1 MPVITRKRKY
11 LEEVSQEDTSI
22 RKKRNTKE
30 DTKEK
35 EDKKEK
41 KENKK
46 QEKKE
51 TTKKTTK
58 TKENTTTKNEK
69 KTTKKKQKE
78 PLKKKTTKTKND
90 SDSDSEYNPSKDKD
104 YYDDE
109 DELYE
114 DELYEDELY
123 DDELYEDEL
132 YEDEQ
137 KNDLRHMNI
146 ILGMFGGGKGGMSNE
161 SSVESKIKEKIKKSL
176 MSNELKQKLYK
187 KLEKGINSEKMESWF
202 NDFLSIPFGKFSK
215 PNIDLKK
222 SSTNDI
228 IKYFK
233 DLMKELDD
241 TVDGLTHVKE
251 EIVNFVAQAIANNKP
266 SPRIIA
272 LHGVPGTGKT
282 KIIRDGVAKSLNTP
296 MQTFS
301 MGGVKDSSHF
311 LGFDYTYQNS
321 KYGAITQAL
330 MDSGVMNP
338 VFLLD
343 ELDKISDTSEGE
355 EIQNLLVHLTDP
367 LQNHDFKD
375 KYFDS
380 LPIDLSRV
388 FWIVIFN
395 DISKL
400 SPILKDRLHII
411 EIPPPTKTEKIN
423 IAKNFLIKEVSLKNN
438 LNEKDFIITPDAIK
452 IIVEKFSSKGEG
464 VRTIK
469 RCIETILLKV
479 NTLKLLGK
487 SSKEIKLS
495 FSLEDT
501 SLPIKVDDKNLCKF
515 LDIKEKDNDNISY
528 MMYM

>member
-1 MPVITRKRKY
+1 MPPKKRK
-11 LEEVSQEDTSI
+11 QDDDNTTSD
-22 RKKRNTKE
+22 NP
-30 DTKEK
+30 DV
-35 EDKKEK
+35 
-41 KENKK
+41 KK
-46 QEKKE
+46 QKKE
-51 TTKKTTK
+51 TKKKEDNKKNDNKNDDDKKDKKKKNNQTKKPNK
-58 TKENTTTKNEK
+58 KEI
-69 KTTKKKQKE
+69 E
-78 PLKKKTTKTKND
+78 PLYETD
-90 SDSDSEYNPSKDKD
+90 SDDSDYVPYEDE
-104 YYDDE
+104 YDDE
-109 DELYE
+109 YVE
-114 DELYEDELY
+114 DEEYVDGV
-123 DDELYEDEL
+123 DDYQGNNLDLLILKNIFSGLADNEN
-132 YEDEQ
+132 Q
-137 KNDLRHMNI
+137 KNNPE
-146 ILGMFGGGKGGMSNE
+146 N
-161 SSVESKIKEKIKKSL
+161 KIKEKIKKSK
-176 MSNELKQKLYK
+176 MPNELKKKLYK
-187 KLEKGINSEKMESWF
+187 KLKNGITSEKLESWF
-202 NDFLSIPFGKFSK
+202 NDFLSIPFGEFSK
-215 PNIDLKK
+215 PEIDLKK
-222 SSTNDI
+222 SSSVSI

-233 DLMKELDD
+233 DLMTKLDD
-241 TVDGLTHVKE
+241 TVDGLVHVKE

-282 KIIRDGVAKSLNTP
+282 RIIRDGVAKALNTP
-296 MQTFS
+296 MQVFS

-311 LGFDYTYQNS
+311 LGFDFTYQNS
-321 KYGAITQAL
+321 KHGAISQAL

-338 VFLLD
+338 VFVLD

-395 DISKL
+395 DIKKL

-411 EIPPPTKTEKIN
+411 EIPPPSKVDKIN

-438 LNEKDFIITPDAIK
+438 LSEKDFVITPEAIK
-452 IIVEKFSSKGEG
+452 MIVETFSIKGEG

-487 SSKEIKLS
+487 SSKDIKLS

-501 SLPIKVDDKNLCKF
+501 SLPIKVDEKNLHKF
-515 LDIKEKDNDNISY
+515 LDMKEKDNDSMKY

>member
-1 MPVITRKRKY
+1 MPPKRKQTDNKDDDGK
-11 LEEVSQEDTSI
+11 VT
-22 RKKRNTKE
+22 KKQNTKK
-30 DTKEK
+30 D
-35 EDKKEK
+35 
-41 KENKK
+41 
-46 QEKKE
+46 
-51 TTKKTTK
+51 TTKKTK
-58 TKENTTTKNEK
+58 D
-69 KTTKKKQKE
+69 TTKKQTKKE
-78 PLKKKTTKTKND
+78 PVDNH
-90 SDSDSEYNPSKDKD
+90 DSDSEYFPSSKSKRNEDD
-104 YYDDE
+104 YYDE
-109 DELYE
+109 EY
-114 DELYEDELY
+114 Y
-123 DDELYEDEL
+123 DDDYYDE
-132 YEDEQ
+132 YDEEHDDEKQ
-137 KNDLRHMNI
+137 PLTNVDMFILKNIMGSVI
-146 ILGMFGGGKGGMSNE
+146 GGVPNE
-161 SSVESKIKEKIKKSL
+161 SPLESKIRKKIKNSL
-176 MSNELKQKLYK
+176 MGEELKQKLYK
-187 KLEKGINSEKMESWF
+187 KLDKGITSEKMESWF
-202 NDFLSIPFGKFSK
+202 NDFLSIPFGKYSSPK
-215 PNIDLKK
+215 IDLKK
-222 SSTNDI
+222 SSNKEVTT
-228 IKYFK
+228 YFK
-233 DLMKELDD
+233 DLMNKLNE

-282 KIIRDGVAKSLNTP
+282 KIIRDGVANSLNTP

-321 KYGAITQAL
+321 KFGAISQAL

-395 DISKL
+395 DIKKL

-411 EIPPPTKTEKIN
+411 DIPAPSKTEKIN

-438 LNEKDFIITPDAIK
+438 LNEKDFIITPDAINM
-452 IIVEKFSSKGEG
+452 IVEHFSSKGDG

-495 FSLEDT
+495 FSLDDT

-515 LDIKEKDNDNISY
+515 LDIKDKEQENLSY